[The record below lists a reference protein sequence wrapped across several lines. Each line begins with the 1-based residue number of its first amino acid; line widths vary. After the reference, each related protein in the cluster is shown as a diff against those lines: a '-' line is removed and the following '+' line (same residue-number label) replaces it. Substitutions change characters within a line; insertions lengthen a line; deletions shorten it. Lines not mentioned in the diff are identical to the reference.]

1 MKLFATRIVAKRR
14 LGFLNKL
21 KTLLIDGSISVS
33 SKSSKDFNCSEKKAT
48 SDPDINA
55 EKIKRIKTNRSSIP
69 TAFAF
74 KKKEL
79 NVNNMVEFKKVKF
92 KKVNLLSQE
101 DFLQYLKNYSC
112 FQCLKK
118 LNYHLF

>member
-101 DFLQYLKNYSC
+101 DFLQYLKNY
-112 FQCLKK
+112 
-118 LNYHLF
+118 